1 MRYFYSSFIFMA
13 GGLIAAY
20 YIEGIKA
27 VYLTL
32 LLITLEVSLS
42 FDNAIVNAKVL
53 SQMDAVWQKRFIVF
67 GLIIAVFG
75 MRLLFPLLVVYF
87 TSHMGILQ
95 TLDTALHHQ
104 KEYATVL
111 QSAQPDILAF
121 GGAFLLM
128 VFLDFFLQTEKVP
141 WIAVLED
148 SKLVK
153 KLSQISNIKLIIAS
167 LVLLAV
173 WGETNNLHVMFSFI
187 YGTLFFSALEAI
199 TSYLSFN
206 MPKNGLPGFIYLEV
220 LDASFSFDG
229 VIGAF
234 AISGNIL
241 IIMLGL
247 GIGAMFVRSITIYF
261 VQRQTLT
268 RYIYL
273 EHGAH
278 YAIGVLAVL
287 MLLKLSIHISDTLT
301 GTIGVCLIGAAF
313 AHSLIKNKNTI
324 NEV

>member
-1 MRYFYSSFIFMA
+1 MRYFYSSFVFMA

-20 YIEGIKA
+20 LIGGIKA
-27 VYLTL
+27 VYIAV

-42 FDNAIVNAKVL
+42 FDNAIVNAKIL
-53 SQMDAVWQKRFIVF
+53 GQMDIVWQKRFIVF

-75 MRLLFPLLVVYF
+75 MRLLFPLLIVYF
-87 TSHMGILQ
+87 TSDMGLAQTLQ
-95 TLDTALHHQ
+95 TALYHPTQYETILH
-104 KEYATVL
+104 
-111 QSAQPDILAF
+111 SAQPAIFAF

-128 VFLDFFLQTEKVP
+128 VFLDFFLQTREVQ
-141 WIAVLED
+141 WIALLEN

-153 KLSQISNIKLIIAS
+153 KLSAITNIKLLIAVIVS
-167 LVLLAV
+167 LMLGYVTADLHIVL
-173 WGETNNLHVMFSFI
+173 NFI
-187 YGTLFFSALEAI
+187 YGILLYSILEAL
-199 TSYLSFN
+199 TRLLSLDII
-206 MPKNGLPGFIYLEV
+206 KNGLMGFVYLEV

-261 VQRQTLT
+261 VQHKTLAK
-268 RYIYL
+268 YIYL

-278 YAIGVLAVL
+278 YAIGILSVI
-287 MLLKLSIHISDTLT
+287 MLLKISINISDTLT
-301 GTIGVCLIGAAF
+301 GTIGVGLIGAAF
-313 AHSLIKNKNTI
+313 IHSLLKSKNTL